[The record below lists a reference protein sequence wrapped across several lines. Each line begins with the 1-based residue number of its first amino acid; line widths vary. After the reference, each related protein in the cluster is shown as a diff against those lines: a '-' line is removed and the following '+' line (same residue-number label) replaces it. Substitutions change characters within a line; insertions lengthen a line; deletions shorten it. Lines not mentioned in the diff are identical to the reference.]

1 VIVNTS
7 EGTFKLLD
15 GQQRLATSA
24 ILLSGIRDRVKEF
37 NIDAAK
43 QLQSDYLVS
52 YDHVEGKTIH
62 KLRLNVYDRDF
73 FRQLVLEE
81 RGEDYKEPTPKIS
94 SHYQI
99 QKARKKFEQHLVNFV
114 GELPPKEA
122 FMKCMALSRCLL
134 RQMTVISVY
143 SSDEDSAADVFET
156 LNDRGIGLSTP
167 DLLRNLVIRRA
178 GEGQEDI
185 VVELW
190 KDLISFDSDTQIQN
204 FLRHYWVSRH
214 GDVKT
219 QSLYREI
226 KGVIVDKD
234 LESIALSTSL
244 SQSSEIYRQLV
255 DANTSSMELNK
266 LLAEVQDYGSRGR
279 ILLPTLIALVEE
291 LGADEAVA
299 AANVAHNVFVRH
311 SIIRN
316 LENSPLENAMY
327 EGARDF
333 REEKDI
339 AKFLSRII
347 SVSPND
353 QNIVD
358 TFATLSI
365 VHNGSRRNLLKRFEM
380 NARGTEEL
388 EIAGSAR
395 VHVEHVYP
403 QKPLPNNKV
412 PNHDKIIN
420 RIGNLTLLSASIN
433 KTLQNGAFKDKREM
447 LAKSEIIMTQ
457 AIAANSDWD
466 EARIVDRQ
474 AQMAAIAPSLWPIDL
489 PVTPP
494 PSP

>member
-1 VIVNTS
+1 
-7 EGTFKLLD
+7 
-15 GQQRLATSA
+15 
-24 ILLSGIRDRVKEF
+24 
-37 NIDAAK
+37 
-43 QLQSDYLVS
+43 
-52 YDHVEGKTIH
+52 
-62 KLRLNVYDRDF
+62 
-73 FRQLVLEE
+73 
-81 RGEDYKEPTPKIS
+81 
-94 SHYQI
+94 
-99 QKARKKFEQHLVNFV
+99 
-114 GELPPKEA
+114 
-122 FMKCMALSRCLL
+122 M
-134 RQMTVISVY
+134 
-143 SSDEDSAADVFET
+143 
-156 LNDRGIGLSTP
+156 
-167 DLLRNLVIRRA
+167 
-178 GEGQEDI
+178 
-185 VVELW
+185 
-190 KDLISFDSDTQIQN
+190 
-204 FLRHYWVSRH
+204 
-214 GDVKT
+214 
-219 QSLYREI
+219 
-226 KGVIVDKD
+226 
-234 LESIALSTSL
+234 
-244 SQSSEIYRQLV
+244 
-255 DANTSSMELNK
+255 
-266 LLAEVQDYGSRGR
+266 
-279 ILLPTLIALVEE
+279 LPTLIALVEE

-333 REEKDI
+333 REDKDI

-403 QKPLPNNKV
+403 QKLLPNNKV